1 MGMDLWL
8 TLAVLAGAVYLFVTE
23 KLPVDVVALLVLA
36 SLLVLGLVTPG
47 EALSGF
53 SSQATITV
61 AAMFVL
67 SAGLQRSGALQG
79 LAEMLARIR
88 SGWLFALVMMGTIA
102 AVSGFINN
110 TAAVAVFIP
119 LVMAATAA
127 NRQPASKFLIPL
139 SFAAQFGGVCTL
151 IGTSTN
157 LLVNSLAQQTGRE
170 GFGLFEFAPLGII
183 FVGVGLVYLM
193 VARRFLL
200 PDLGVAETDTEGHG
214 GRFLVE
220 LLVPEKSPAVDRAAG
235 ELMKPDAA
243 AGDSDRASG
252 TAGDAAP
259 ATDDGAVHDPADAAS
274 APPRAPSTPLELVDV
289 IRRGGKT
296 SPASQT
302 RLRAGDRLLLHGE
315 WEQVETLRRR
325 HRLDYDRVAPEL
337 DPAGDEEERLHA
349 EVMIAPGSP
358 LIGHT
363 LAGMRFGH
371 TYRVRVHGLQRQ
383 RAVLRRP
390 VDQVPLALG
399 DILVVDATESTLAA
413 LRQNPGLVVLG
424 ERAQQRVDVRRAL
437 ISAAVLAA
445 VIVAAGSGWL
455 PIVAAAILGC
465 VALVV
470 LRCLEPDEAYEAVD
484 WRVVMLL
491 AGVLPLGIAL
501 ERSGGADWVAQ
512 NAIGM
517 LSAFGPGVTL
527 SAIYLLTAVL
537 TEVMS
542 NNAAAVLVVPV
553 AIAAAESL
561 GVDAKPFLVAVA
573 FAASTSFA
581 TPVGY
586 QTNAMVYAAGGYRF
600 ADFPKIGLPLNIIFW
615 MMATALIP
623 TFFPF

>member
-79 LAEMLARIR
+79 IAEMLARIR

-200 PDLGVAETDTEGHG
+200 PDLGIVQSDREGHG
-214 GRFLVE
+214 GRFMVE
-220 LLVPEKSPAVDRAAG
+220 LLVPDKSPAIEHKAG
-235 ELMKPDAA
+235 ELLAPEVPEAEGDA
-243 AGDSDRASG
+243 AGDG
-252 TAGDAAP
+252 GDAERP
-259 ATDDGAVHDPADAAS
+259 GVDSPDDED
-274 APPRAPSTPLELVDV
+274 APSPPLPARRAAPLELVDV

-296 SPASQT
+296 TPASLT
-302 RLRAGDRLLLHGE
+302 TLRAGDRLLLHGE
-315 WEQVETLRRR
+315 WEQVEALRRR
-325 HRLDYDRVAPEL
+325 HKLAYDRVAPEL
-337 DPAGDEEERLHA
+337 DPAGGEEERLHA
-349 EVMIAPGSP
+349 EVMVAPGSP

-363 LAGMRFGH
+363 LAELRFGH

-390 VDQVPLALG
+390 VDQIPLALG
-399 DILVVDATESTLAA
+399 DILVVDANESTLAA
-413 LRQNPGLVVLG
+413 LRQNPGVVVLG

-512 NAIGM
+512 NAIVL
-517 LSAFGPGVTL
+517 LSQFGPGVTL

-615 MMATALIP
+615 MMATVLIP
-623 TFFPF
+623 KFFPF